1 MNFDLSGKTAII
13 TGGTRGI
20 GRAIAELFAK
30 NRADVAVAA
39 RNAQLLTETTNL
51 LENLGINAYGE
62 VVDVADGS
70 ALQAWV
76 HNSNEALGGV
86 DIVVANPSAF
96 GIGTS
101 EEDWRQG
108 FNVDLMG
115 TVRCVQTAL
124 PYLEK
129 AADIKGDAAIITLSS
144 AMASATD
151 IDSAYGAYKAAL
163 INYTK
168 GLARR
173 LAGKKIR
180 ANSISPG
187 TIYCENGFWE
197 NAKHNMPEVY
207 EEFFNR
213 NPMGRMGTP
222 EEVANATAFLA
233 SPAASFIT
241 GTNMVVDGG
250 FTDKVYF

>member
-1 MNFDLSGKTAII
+1 MDFDLTGKKAII

-30 NRADVAVAA
+30 NQAHIAVAA
-39 RNAQLLTETTNL
+39 RNPELLKETTEAL
-51 LENLGINAYGE
+51 KTLGVNSYGE
-62 VVDVADGS
+62 VLDVADAS
-70 ALQAWV
+70 ALQTWV
-76 HNSNEALGGV
+76 HNSNEVLGGI

-101 EEDWRQG
+101 EEDWQQG

-115 TVRCVQTAL
+115 AVRCVQAAL
-124 PYLEK
+124 PYLEN
-129 AADIKGDAAIITLSS
+129 AAEINGDAAIITMSS
-144 AMASATD
+144 VLGSATD
-151 IDSAYGAYKAAL
+151 VDSAYGAYKAAL

-187 TIYCENGFWE
+187 TIFCENGFWE
-197 NAKHNMPEVY
+197 NAKHNMPDVY

-222 EEVANATAFLA
+222 QEVANAAAFLA

-241 GTNMVVDGG
+241 GTNVIVDGG
-250 FTDKVYF
+250 FTDKAYF